1 VLLPR
6 ISGVNGWRGHGESF
20 GWRRRCRCGA
30 AVVVRCSDVAHV
42 TSTAGREFL
51 GEGANRGPTEG
62 HNQGVTL
69 GAAIRDLRERAG
81 LSQAD
86 LAAEVCKRSGRNT
99 VSKKE
104 VRRWELGQR
113 NPSLYS
119 LRFIAGA
126 LGVDVED
133 LLSVS
138 RRQFVTAAL
147 VVPSAVRTV
156 GRTGHRISLGE
167 VTAIEEMTHT
177 IRQLDNEFGGGHV
190 YGIAAQCLNARVMPM
205 IRAGGYTAP
214 VGEELQRSATRL
226 GHLCGW
232 TAYDIGQHASAEK
245 HFNTSF
251 EISNEI
257 GDRAFG
263 GEILAAGSHQAI
275 HNRDFRRAGELARS
289 AQEIGQETGTPAL
302 LAETY
307 ILEANV
313 WALAGDAKACGV
325 ALHKAET
332 SLDRVTSA
340 NTPDWISYMDHG
352 YVAARFAHCF
362 RDLGDTVRARDYAHA
377 ALEMSGALHRTQAS
391 NTIMLASTFTESD
404 PDQACELGSDVV
416 DVALGLESG
425 RVVQYVKDLQQRL
438 TTAHPDHSAVIEFAD
453 HVRDALGA

>member
-1 VLLPR
+1 M
-6 ISGVNGWRGHGESF
+6 
-20 GWRRRCRCGA
+20 
-30 AVVVRCSDVAHV
+30 
-42 TSTAGREFL
+42 
-51 GEGANRGPTEG
+51 
-62 HNQGVTL
+62 TL

-86 LAAEVCKRSGRNT
+86 LAAEVCKRSGRDT

-133 LLSVS
+133 LLSVN

-147 VVPSAVRTV
+147 TVPSAVRSV
-156 GRTGHRISLGE
+156 GRAGRKISLSE
-167 VTAIEEMTHT
+167 VTAIDEMTRT

-190 YGIAAQCLNARVMPM
+190 YGIAAQCLNARVIPM
-205 IRAGGYTAP
+205 IRAGSYTTP
-214 VGEELQRSATRL
+214 VGQKLQRSATRL

-232 TAYDIGQHASAEK
+232 TAYDMGQHVSAK
-245 HFNTSF
+245 THFNMSF
-251 EISNEI
+251 EMSNEI
-257 GDRAFG
+257 GDRAFA

-275 HNRDFRRAGELARS
+275 HNRDFRRAEELARS
-289 AQEIGQETGTPAL
+289 AREIGHETGTPAL
-302 LAETY
+302 LAETC

-313 WALAGDAKACGV
+313 WALAGDARACGL
-325 ALHKAET
+325 ALHEAET
-332 SLDRVTSA
+332 ALDRVTSA
-340 NTPDWISYMDHG
+340 NTPDWIGYMDHG

-362 RDLGDTVRARDYAHA
+362 RDLGDTARARDFAYT

-391 NTIMLASTFTESD
+391 NAIMLASTFAASD
-404 PDQACELGSDVV
+404 PEQACEIGSDVLE
-416 DVALGLESG
+416 VALGLESG
-425 RVVQYVKDLQQRL
+425 RVVEYVKDLQQRL
-438 TTAHPDHSAVIEFAD
+438 TGAHPKHSAVVEFAG